1 MKKPPYRLIAFTA
14 RLQHG
19 KTTAAKILEE
29 QGYVIVSFATP
40 LKEMLITM
48 GLTWEQL
55 TTKKH
60 EPCELLGGATP
71 RRCLQIL
78 GTEVGRGVY
87 DGIWV
92 NIARRKIEA
101 LWAEGKNVCV
111 DDCRFLNEAQMIA
124 ALGGILVRIERPD
137 LMPVRHWW
145 TPLMFWNR
153 EHTSE
158 AGFDSRYVDLVI
170 QNDGTPEDLKDRIH
184 AVVDGT
190 YARACEIYGACAR
203 QLKRP
208 LAA

>member
-1 MKKPPYRLIAFTA
+1 MKKPPYRLIVFAG

-19 KTTAAKILEE
+19 KSTAAKILQE

-40 LKEMLITM
+40 LKEMLVTM
-48 GLTWEQL
+48 GLTMEQL

-60 EPCELLGGATP
+60 EPCELLGGERP
-71 RRCLQIL
+71 RRALQLL
-78 GTEVGRGVY
+78 GTEFGRGVY
-87 DGIWV
+87 DGLWV
-92 NIARRKIEA
+92 NIARRKVEA
-101 LWAEGKNVCV
+101 LWAEGKNVV
-111 DDCRFLNEAQMIA
+111 IDDCRFDNEGEMAK
-124 ALGGILVRIERPD
+124 ALKAIVVRIERPD

-145 TPLMFWNR
+145 TKLLFWKR
-153 EHTSE
+153 EHASE
-158 AGFDSRYVDLVI
+158 AGINPKYVDLVI
-170 QNDGTPEDLKDRIH
+170 QNDGTPEDLKDRIN